1 MEKKNIS
8 HYLSLPYS
16 IHIQPEAEGGFF
28 ARVEELKGCM
38 TQGESME
45 EVARNIRAAM
55 EAWLTT
61 ALDRGIAIPEPESYS
76 GKFVLRVPKSLHRK
90 LAENARRES
99 LSLNQFML
107 YLLTEQ
113 NAICTMQTDLS
124 RTQNY
129 LSSAVDDL
137 QRSLWQFAGKKEPSL
152 ASYEGVA

>member
-8 HYLSLPYS
+8 YYLSLPYS
-16 IHIQPEAEGGFF
+16 IHVQTEVEGGFF

-45 EVARNIRAAM
+45 EVARNIRDAM

-90 LAENARRES
+90 LAENARRENM
-99 LSLNQFML
+99 SLNQFML

-113 NAICTMQTDLS
+113 NAICTMKADLS

-129 LSSAVDDL
+129 LSSAVNDL
-137 QRSLWQFAGKKEPSL
+137 QRSFWQFAGKKEPSL
-152 ASYEGVA
+152 ADYEGVA